1 MWCDIKRMCVRPG
14 VPDAGGLLVRALVL
28 AVFYG
33 AVHVAGWRQYTSFL
47 CGTVE
52 MVGGAVSWTACAGAV
67 YLVAYL
73 GAVVLAPILAIAAG
87 LLWLWNT
94 RVPVAG
100 RKESV

>member
-1 MWCDIKRMCVRPG
+1 MLSDFKRMCVPSG
-14 VPDAGGLLVRALVL
+14 VPDPAGLLVRALVL
-28 AVFYG
+28 VLFYG

-52 MVGGAVSWTACAGAV
+52 MAGGTVSWTAYAGAA

-73 GAVVLAPILAIAAG
+73 SAVVLAPILVLAAG

-94 RVPVAG
+94 RVPLTAE
-100 RKESV
+100 KELS